1 MFSIDNASSRTGMKQ
16 PHPCLPLTTATLICA
31 AANIGLPSC
40 TLRDIVTIGTAYLA
54 RDLSKLTL
62 TTVLRGGA
70 AAIYFGD
77 GHHSAMGH
85 GA

>member
-1 MFSIDNASSRTGMKQ
+1 
-16 PHPCLPLTTATLICA
+16 
-31 AANIGLPSC
+31 
-40 TLRDIVTIGTAYLA
+40 
-54 RDLSKLTL
+54 L